1 MYSLRFLFLY
11 WLEDHYME
19 EWGVGVVYV
28 EEWGVGVVY
37 VEESVVHMGGGCFGG
52 GCRSVCGGVGA
63 HVWCAAYR
71 MFIQLTVSI
80 QIHIPYHNLILSN

>member
-37 VEESVVHMGGGCFGG
+37 VEEWGVGVVYVEESVVHMGGGVLWG
-52 GCRSVCGGVGA
+52 RV
-63 HVWCAAYR
+63 
-71 MFIQLTVSI
+71 
-80 QIHIPYHNLILSN
+80 

>member
-37 VEESVVHMGGGCFGG
+37 VEESVVHMGGGVLWG
-52 GCRSVCGGVGA
+52 RV
-63 HVWCAAYR
+63 
-71 MFIQLTVSI
+71 
-80 QIHIPYHNLILSN
+80 